1 MAAPTLLTY
10 GPGNVD
16 EILTLAM
23 SNMIPGIKDTIFND
37 NTALGWLYSTGKER
51 KRGGASLS
59 HGIHYAKSTAGGSYS
74 RFGMMNTTPQDNFTR
89 DGAYAQVLPSRN

>member
-16 EILTLAM
+16 ETLTLAM
-23 SNMIPGIKDTIFND
+23 TNMIPGIKDAVFNENTI
-37 NTALGWLYSTGKER
+37 LGWMLDTAKER

-59 HGIHYAKSTAGGSYS
+59 HGIHYAKSTSGGNYA
-74 RFGMMNTTPQDNFTR
+74 RYENMTIDPVDNLTR
-89 DGAYAQVLPSRN
+89 DGLC